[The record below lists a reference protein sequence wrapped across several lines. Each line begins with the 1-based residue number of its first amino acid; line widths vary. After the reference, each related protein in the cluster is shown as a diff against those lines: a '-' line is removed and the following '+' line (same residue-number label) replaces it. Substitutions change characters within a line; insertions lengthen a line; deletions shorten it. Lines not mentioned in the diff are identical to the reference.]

1 MSNSKGYQLYNQMLG
16 YDPETIRKLN
26 SGSAWSVFGGGTNP
40 DGTADTD
47 TMWENQWMR
56 GAFSEWY
63 SKNAERKQKEDL
75 ALANQKRV
83 NREAADAREA
93 AAGTT
98 GTTGT
103 TTAPTT
109 STTGTP
115 ITTLPVGAPTT
126 SSPYST
132 STYPTVS
139 TTSGLFSVPS
149 STPLTSLGQS
159 INNSNAQI
167 GGYLSNLTSAAQSGI
182 TSAGDVVNNL
192 GTQIQ
197 NANYQANQVLEQ
209 EKAAREQQQAEL
221 RAAEADSAGATLQSY
236 LLEEGARQRTAFQQ
250 RQLDEKLAEQKKR
263 LMTSRRMLATNK
275 AGGGFLSSIRT

>member
-16 YDPETIRKLN
+16 YEPETIRKLN
-26 SGSAWSVFGGGTNP
+26 SGSAWSVFGQAING